1 MLKAAKQSQS
11 LSLHTRLEQAVQQ
24 LDQKIGCLD
33 EWMARTSADL
43 DDFQMRWQ
51 ASSENIAA
59 QLTQVELIEQPTRPQ
74 LQIFQATAG
83 CIGVRA

>member
-59 QLTQVELIEQPTRPQ
+59 QLIEQPTRPQ

>member
-1 MLKAAKQSQS
+1 
-11 LSLHTRLEQAVQQ
+11 VQQ

-59 QLTQVELIEQPTRPQ
+59 QLTQVEQELIEQPTRPQ

-83 CIGVRA
+83 CIGVRS